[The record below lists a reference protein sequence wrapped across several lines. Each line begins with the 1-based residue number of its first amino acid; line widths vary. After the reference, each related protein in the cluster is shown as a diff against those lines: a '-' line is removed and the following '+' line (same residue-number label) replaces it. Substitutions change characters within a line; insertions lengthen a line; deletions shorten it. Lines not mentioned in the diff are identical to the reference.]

1 MEYFEKNGRFKLG
14 ISHDDAL
21 TADSNEGFAVRM
33 RGVTKSF
40 GRSRVL
46 RGIDLDVP
54 TGRTLS
60 LVGANG
66 SGKTTLLKILATLS
80 KPDSGQVLIGGFN
93 ADKFGT
99 QIRAKIGVV
108 THDPLLYDDLTG
120 RENLRFFC
128 RMFSVSRADERLE
141 WVADLMGMTDRL
153 DQRVGALSHGM
164 KKRFS
169 IARALL
175 HDPEILL
182 MDEPESGLDQEAVAL
197 LDAVIS
203 DSSDPCRTV
212 IMTTHNHE
220 RAIEL
225 GDTLAT
231 LERGRVSHIEST
243 GRSPASHALRDLP
256 EDEQ

>member
-1 MEYFEKNGRFKLG
+1 MPNGQ
-14 ISHDDAL
+14 I
-21 TADSNEGFAVRM
+21 
-33 RGVTKSF
+33 
-40 GRSRVL
+40 
-46 RGIDLDVP
+46 
-54 TGRTLS
+54 LS

-80 KPDSGQVLIGGFN
+80 KPDSGRVLVSGFD
-93 ADKFGT
+93 ADKNGDR
-99 QIRAKIGVV
+99 IRARIGVV

-128 RMFSVSRADERLE
+128 RMFGVSHADVRLE
-141 WVADLMGMTDRL
+141 WAADQMGMTARL

-175 HDPEILL
+175 HGPKILL
-182 MDEPESGLDQEAVAL
+182 MDEPESGLDREAVAL

-203 DSSDPCRTV
+203 DRSEPRRTV
-212 IMTTHNHE
+212 IMTTHNLE

-225 GDTLAT
+225 GDALAS
-231 LERGRVSHIEST
+231 LDGGRVTSAEDRSSSSTSDAILGRAES
-243 GRSPASHALRDLP
+243 GR
-256 EDEQ
+256 

>member
-1 MEYFEKNGRFKLG
+1 MPNGQ
-14 ISHDDAL
+14 I
-21 TADSNEGFAVRM
+21 
-33 RGVTKSF
+33 
-40 GRSRVL
+40 
-46 RGIDLDVP
+46 
-54 TGRTLS
+54 LS

-93 ADKFGT
+93 ADKNGDR
-99 QIRAKIGVV
+99 IRARIGVV

-128 RMFSVSRADERLE
+128 RMFGVGYAEERLE
-141 WVADLMGMTDRL
+141 WAASLMGMTARL

-175 HDPEILL
+175 HGPQILL
-182 MDEPESGLDQEAVAL
+182 MDEPESGLDNEAVAL

-203 DSSDPCRTV
+203 DRSEPRRTV
-212 IMTTHNHE
+212 IMTTHNFE
-220 RAIEL
+220 RAVEL
-225 GDTLAT
+225 GDALAA
-231 LERGRVSHIEST
+231 LEGGRVAYSENT
-243 GRSPASHALRDLP
+243 GGAFTNNARHDRA
-256 EDEQ
+256 EGGQ

>member
-1 MEYFEKNGRFKLG
+1 MG
-14 ISHDDAL
+14 
-21 TADSNEGFAVRM
+21 DSNWAVVKMTPSATDLNAGYAVRL

-40 GRSRVL
+40 GRTPVL
-46 RGIDLDVP
+46 RGIDMDVP
-54 TGRTLS
+54 KGQILS

-80 KPDSGQVLIGGFN
+80 KPDSGQVVICGDS
-93 ADKFGT
+93 ADKHGSR
-99 QIRAKIGVV
+99 IRARIGVV

-128 RMFSVSRADERLE
+128 RMFGVSHADERLE
-141 WVADLMGMTDRL
+141 WAADLMGMTDRL

-175 HDPEILL
+175 HDPEVLL
-182 MDEPESGLDQEAVAL
+182 MDEPESGLDREAVAL

-203 DSSDPCRTV
+203 VRSEPRRTV
-212 IMTTHNHE
+212 IMTTHNYE
-220 RAIEL
+220 RAVEL
-225 GDTLAT
+225 GDALAA
-231 LERGRVSHIEST
+231 LERGRVSYIENTGSSST
-243 GRSPASHALRDLP
+243 SHALHDRS
-256 EDEQ
+256 EDER